1 MNSFRDI
8 YNKTFILKL
17 TKDEQNNLIN
27 KDKEYCLCF
36 GYIDSDTGLMA
47 LLLNEAEIKNGNIE
61 IGCPLSGKHLHIE
74 DIGTREIIAC
84 SIDKTKHRQLIDK
97 YKAVKSVEETRI
109 MDFIDNL
116 RKPDHPD
123 IIRVVLLREGLKEE
137 TVWAKITDL
146 LPVQGFIICSML
158 EEPYQNF
165 GYHEGS
171 SIGVYGKE
179 KDGVVTLYCN
189 MNPLLQIPREKLED
203 GSLLRAAINNYVRTR
218 VMPGPQKKRYYRVH
232 LAYLIMI
239 CTLKQGLSISLV
251 QKLLPV
257 GLPPEEV
264 RRIYSQYAERH
275 RVTAQYFTQQVRA
288 AAALFLDLEP
298 ESALTTD
305 RVEDLIASAAMLGG
319 FSRLLAEKLL
329 LLEGRTAANGGSL
342 ELLK

>member
-1 MNSFRDI
+1 MSYDKQLVAGKLRRWERYLNRFR
-8 YNKTFILKL
+8 LPAW
-17 TKDEQNNLIN
+17 E
-27 KDKEYCLCF
+27 
-36 GYIDSDTGLMA
+36 
-47 LLLNEAEIKNGNIE
+47 EI
-61 IGCPLSGKHLHIE
+61 P
-74 DIGTREIIAC
+74 DIGLYME
-84 SIDKTKHRQLIDK
+84 Q
-97 YKAVKSVEETRI
+97 
-109 MDFIDNL
+109 
-116 RKPDHPD
+116 
-123 IIRVVLLREGLKEE
+123 VVTLLREYLDYLPPELKEE
-137 TVWAKITDL
+137 EA
-146 LPVQGFIICSML
+146 
-158 EEPYQNF
+158 
-165 GYHEGS
+165 
-171 SIGVYGKE
+171 
-179 KDGVVTLYCN
+179 VTA
-189 MNPLLQIPREKLED
+189 
-203 GSLLRAAINNYVRTR
+203 AAINNYVRTR

-264 RRIYSQYAERH
+264 RRIYSRYAERH
-275 RVTAQYFTQQVRA
+275 RVTAQYFTQQVYA